1 MQTHFSPFQNSFFL
15 GQFGTHFCR
24 GMSASKGH
32 SPELSHLW
40 LVVPEGAWLKLAS
53 QTAFAFELVAWDALA
68 LVRVVGSRNGE
79 GWAVDDAFLQAS
91 QVEVSSL
98 RLTAQAVLIPCRL
111 RRALDHVGTCTSR

>member
-1 MQTHFSPFQNSFFL
+1 MV
-15 GQFGTHFCR
+15 
-24 GMSASKGH
+24 
-32 SPELSHLW
+32 HLW
-40 LVVPEGAWLKLAS
+40 LVVPEGAWLKFAS
-53 QTAFAFELVAWDALA
+53 QTMFALWLVAWDALA
-68 LVRVVGSRNGE
+68 LVRIVGSRNGE